1 MVGNPN
7 SGKSHLF
14 NRLTLYNQEVGNW
27 PGVTNDVKYARI
39 QEIEKEVK
47 LIDLPGVYDI
57 DTEQKNASEQGM
69 AVDFILSKRSEYD
82 LIFNIIDVDYLER
95 SLHLTQQLIEKNIP
109 LVVILNK
116 SDRLKGTINQKALKE
131 GLGVEVIDSNTIQK
145 HGIKN
150 IIEFINNTE
159 LTKVIPPKPT
169 SLDIKQMLEKVFPNY
184 VAKSNYHRDEA
195 IDKILMHK
203 VWGLV
208 IFLLIMFLGF
218 IMIAESGLYMQELVT
233 SRLDIWLEAGLIH
246 IKPYYLNIF
255 LYSLGNSV
263 IMIIG
268 LIPIILLLY
277 LFLSL
282 LEDTG
287 YIPRIMILADSLM
300 RKFGLNGKAF
310 IPIILGFGCNI
321 PAIMATRIIKDKTS
335 RLKVALIIPFLSCSA
350 RLTIFSIFTLIFFEK
365 FQGFVIFSLYLLGIA
380 VAVITLIV
388 LNIVGFR
395 GNNIIL
401 YELPRYQMPHLKTW
415 FRKSYIKVKGFIVD
429 AAGIIIIF
437 ATLITL
443 SNNVLLNSK
452 NLEIVQNIGY
462 KVNKLFKPLGSQEQN
477 WQLPYVLLSGVVA
490 KEAMIASISSFYK
503 EPHLLEDNQELA
515 SLGSVFKGWIGIY
528 SILVFI
534 LLCFPCVSVFSIL
547 YREFSLNVALF
558 SVIWS
563 LTMGYLVSWGVFQV
577 LSVMFA

>member
-14 NRLTLYNQEVGNW
+14 NRLTFYNQEVGNW
-27 PGVTNDVKYARI
+27 PGVTNDLKYADI
-39 QEIEKEVK
+39 QGIRKEVK
-47 LIDLPGVYDI
+47 VIDLPGVYDI
-57 DTEQKNASEQGM
+57 DTKRDLSEQGM
-69 AVDFILSKRSEYD
+69 AADFILNKRSEYD
-82 LIFNIIDVDYLER
+82 LIFNVIDVDYLER

-109 LVVILNK
+109 VVIILNK
-116 SDRLKGTINQKALKE
+116 SDRLKGAINKEALAE
-131 GLGVEVIDSNTIQK
+131 EFGVSVIEANTIQK
-145 HGIKN
+145 QGIKN
-150 IIEFINNTE
+150 IIEFINHTE
-159 LTKVIPPKPT
+159 LAKIAAPLPQ
-169 SLDIKQMLEKVFPNY
+169 SLDIKQVLAKVFQNY
-184 VAKSNYHRDEA
+184 IAKRSSQKDEA

-203 VWGLV
+203 VWGLA
-208 IFLLIMFLGF
+208 IFLLIMLLGF
-218 IMIAESGLYMQELVT
+218 TMIAESGLYVQQFIT
-233 SRLDIWLEAGLIH
+233 SQLDTWLENGLTY
-246 IKPYYLNIF
+246 IKPYYLNIL
-255 LYSLGNSV
+255 LYSLGNSI

-287 YIPRIMILADSLM
+287 YIPRIMILSDNLM

-365 FQGFVIFSLYLLGIA
+365 FQGLVIFSLYLLGML
-380 VAVITLIV
+380 VAVVTLII
-388 LNIVGFR
+388 LNLFGFK

-415 FRKSYIKVKGFIVD
+415 FRKSYVKVKGFIVD

-437 ATLITL
+437 ATIITL

-452 NLEIVQNIGY
+452 HLEIVQNVGH
-462 KVNKLFKPLGSQEQN
+462 KANKLFEPLGSKEQN
-477 WQLPYVLLSGVVA
+477 WQLPYVLLSGIVA
-490 KEAMIASISSFYK
+490 KEAMIASIGSFYK
-503 EPHLLEDNQELA
+503 EPNLLEDNQALS
-515 SLGSVFKGWIGIY
+515 SLENVFKGWMGIY

-547 YREFSLNVALF
+547 YREFSINVAIF

-563 LTMGYLVSWGVFQV
+563 LMMGYLVSWGVFQV
-577 LSVMFA
+577 LSIMFA